1 MAYIASI
8 INRISLSHITRH
20 LKFGIS
26 CQISDFVYSQSFRH
40 KIKVIIPAALFKN
53 IFEYIRYRFI
63 KIYLLYICSQFRQH
77 YNRYRQVITDFFDSI
92 GCRNI
97 FKLIC
102 LTCFIKIPPKV
113 SNSILITVLVTVIC
127 LSYYSPK
134 NLCICYHSDN
144 IADLRCV
151 HQIFQICC
159 VSFCYIKRHC
169 SCKFIY
175 TVFPRQISYHFGYIG
190 IICIHSQ
197 FISRRNRSKVLH
209 CMMNVFLNSVIPY
222 SRRFFF
228 SAV

>member
-8 INRISLSHITRH
+8 INRISLSYITRH
-20 LKFGIS
+20 LKFGIG

-40 KIKVIIPAALFKN
+40 KIKIIISAALFEN
-53 IFEYIRYRFI
+53 IFEYIRYGFI

-77 YNRYRQVITDFFDSI
+77 YNRYRQVITDFFDCI

-102 LTCFIKIPPKV
+102 LTCFIKIPSKV

-127 LSYYSPK
+127 LCYYSTK

-159 VSFCYIKRHC
+159 VSFRYIKRHC

-175 TVFPRQISYHFGYIG
+175 TVFP
-190 IICIHSQ
+190 
-197 FISRRNRSKVLH
+197 
-209 CMMNVFLNSVIPY
+209 
-222 SRRFFF
+222 
-228 SAV
+228 